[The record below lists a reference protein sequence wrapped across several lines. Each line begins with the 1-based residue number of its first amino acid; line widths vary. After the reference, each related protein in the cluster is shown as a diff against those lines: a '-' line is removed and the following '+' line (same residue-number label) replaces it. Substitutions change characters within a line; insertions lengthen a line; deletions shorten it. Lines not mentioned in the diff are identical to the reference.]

1 MAFVKVLVRADTYIG
16 EKHCGTSVAV
26 VLKPFFRVPTEKV
39 LKDFPKKGCR
49 VVLSMTDKHVTEV
62 HESLVNQG
70 ATKLRGAW

>member
-16 EKHCGTSVAV
+16 EKHCGTSVTV

-49 VVLSMTDKHVTEV
+49 VVLSMTDKHVSE
-62 HESLVNQG
+62 EYKSLVNQG